1 MFKKLF
7 FIVSLC
13 TMAWISPAAHAAD
26 EAAAVTSAVEKLR
39 VLMVTPDS
47 AALGALV
54 AEELNYGHSN
64 VRIDTKASFIGD
76 LMSGASDFLTMD
88 LTEQTVR
95 VVGDTA
101 IVRHTL
107 TGNTADKGK
116 DPGTVKLKVL
126 LIWQKQAGE
135 WKLLARQAVRV

>member
-1 MFKKLF
+1 MLKKLL
-7 FIVSLC
+7 FIASFCSL
-13 TMAWISPAAHAAD
+13 AWITPAAHAAD
-26 EAAAVTSAVEKLR
+26 DTAAVTASVEKLR
-39 VLMVTPDS
+39 VLMVTPDR
-47 AALGALV
+47 AALSAIV

-64 VRIDTKASFIGD
+64 VRIDTKESFIGD

-135 WKLLARQAVRV
+135 WKLLARQAVRI

>member
-1 MFKKLF
+1 MLKKLL
-7 FIVSLC
+7 FIASFCSL
-13 TMAWISPAAHAAD
+13 AWIAPAAHAAD
-26 EAAAVTSAVEKLR
+26 DTAAVTASVEKLR
-39 VLMVTPDS
+39 VLMVTPDRTALS
-47 AALGALV
+47 AIV

-64 VRIDTKASFIGD
+64 VRIDTKESFIGD

-135 WKLLARQAVRV
+135 WKLLARQAVRI